1 MVPKE
6 HLARVQG
13 LNQILNGAMN
23 IGAAPL
29 GALLLALL
37 PMGTILAIDV
47 VTATFSILPLL
58 LILIPQPAA
67 AASAPEGEAESSVWA
82 DLKAGFRYVW
92 SWPGLMIIMVMA
104 ALLNFLITPAMALIP
119 ILVTKHFGGGA
130 FELAWL
136 ESAWGIGVLLGG
148 LVLGAWGGF
157 RRRVVTSF
165 VGLLV
170 MGAGLTLVGLMPP
183 SAFWLTVGLFL
194 MAGFTNP
201 MVNGPLF
208 AVVQAVVA
216 PEMQGRVFTLLL
228 SAAGAMSPL
237 SLLVAGPLADRLG
250 VQTWFVAAGVITAL
264 VGFAAFFIPAVMNI
278 EEGNGSAADG
288 AALTSAEKT
297 EVGSHTVA
305 GGESAL
311 VDATASD

>member
-1 MVPKE
+1 
-6 HLARVQG
+6 
-13 LNQILNGAMN
+13 
-23 IGAAPL
+23 
-29 GALLLALL
+29 
-37 PMGTILAIDV
+37 
-47 VTATFSILPLL
+47 
-58 LILIPQPAA
+58 
-67 AASAPEGEAESSVWA
+67 
-82 DLKAGFRYVW
+82 
-92 SWPGLMIIMVMA
+92 
-104 ALLNFLITPAMALIP
+104 
-119 ILVTKHFGGGA
+119 
-130 FELAWL
+130 
-136 ESAWGIGVLLGG
+136 VLLGG